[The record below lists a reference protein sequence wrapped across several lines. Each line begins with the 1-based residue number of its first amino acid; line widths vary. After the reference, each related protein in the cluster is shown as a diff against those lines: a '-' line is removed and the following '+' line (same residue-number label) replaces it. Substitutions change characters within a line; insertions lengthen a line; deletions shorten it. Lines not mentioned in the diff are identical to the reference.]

1 MKDYASYA
9 KGSISMSKDTVFIDT
24 VESIINKNDISYI
37 VESGTYMGTG
47 STRTISDILVKTK
60 KNIKKFYTI
69 EVDNAFFRK
78 AKKNLKKYLFVEPIW
93 GISIDPEEAIQFVNS
108 DDAIMNHEKYP
119 DVFIDTL
126 NNPVEFYTN
135 EIRGQFSRT
144 SLKPNLWDKIFKQ
157 RALSEEKFRTNVFS
171 ELLPKIKDTN
181 PIILLDSAG
190 GIGLLEFNTVL
201 KYMSNNKFIIIL
213 DDIHHLK
220 HFRSLAYIENSPN
233 FIIINK
239 SIQDGWVIASYQP

>member
-1 MKDYASYA
+1 MKDYSSYA
-9 KGSISMSKDTVFIDT
+9 KGSISMSKDTLFIDT
-24 VESIINKNDISYI
+24 VESIINMYDISYI

-47 STRTISDILVKTK
+47 STRTIADILVKNK
-60 KNIKKFYTI
+60 KAIKKFYTI
-69 EVDNAFFRK
+69 EVDNTFFRK
-78 AKKNLKKYLFVEPIW
+78 AKKNLKKYSFVEPIW
-93 GISIDPEEAIQFVNS
+93 GISVDPEEAIKFVNT
-108 DDAIMNHEKYP
+108 DEAIVHHEKYP
-119 DVFIDTL
+119 EVFIDTL

-157 RALSEEKFRTNVFS
+157 KGLAQEKFRTNVFN
-171 ELLPKIKDTN
+171 ELLPKIKNNN

-190 GIGLLEFNTVL
+190 GIGLLEFNTVM
-201 KYMSNNKFIIIL
+201 KYMSNDEFIIIL

-233 FIIINK
+233 FTIINK
-239 SIQDGWVIASYQP
+239 SIQDGWVIANYKP